1 MEFEL
6 FATFVSLPIVS
17 EPHREP
23 LWVLR
28 AQSGDREA
36 LELLLRSVQPSL
48 LRFSRALVGLSSA
61 DDVVQETLILVYRKL
76 GQLTS
81 PQLFRPW
88 LFRIA
93 KRAGLRHLKSARRW
107 LDEFEDATYLSDLP
121 AQDSRPTHESVEDLV
136 RMSDVSPA
144 SRVVLLL
151 HFQEGLSLPE
161 IAAALELPLGTV
173 KSRLGYGLSL
183 LRKRLGE
190 KARKGARDE

>member
-6 FATFVSLPIVS
+6 FATFVSLLIVS

-48 LRFSRALVGLSSA
+48 LRFSRALVGATNA
-61 DDVVQETLILVYRKL
+61 DDLVQETLILVYRKL

-93 KRAGLRHLKSARRW
+93 KRAGLRHLKHSRRW
-107 LDEFEDATYLSDLP
+107 LEESEATTQLAVLP
-121 AQDSRPTHESVEDLV
+121 AQATRPTHESVEDLV

-173 KSRLGYGLSL
+173 KSRLGYGLSVI
-183 LRKRLGE
+183 RKRFGE
-190 KARKGARDE
+190 QRSPR